1 MAGHFFT
8 LDIQRQTMKKPP
20 RGQVK
25 LFNSRSSMRFCDMSK
40 PPKTKMLILLSNRMG
55 PNVKTNVI
63 ENSSGTYAVLFVFTA
78 IRKALGETVKIVYDA
93 NAYNGDAGNERW
105 II

>member
-1 MAGHFFT
+1 
-8 LDIQRQTMKKPP
+8 
-20 RGQVK
+20 
-25 LFNSRSSMRFCDMSK
+25 MRLRDMSK
-40 PPKTKMLILLSNRMG
+40 TIKTAETKMLILLSNRTG

-63 ENSSGTYAVLFVFTA
+63 ENSSGTCAVLFLFTA
-78 IRKALGETVKIVYDA
+78 VRKALGETVKIAYHA